1 MTLEIV
7 HKPLA
12 ERIQKH
18 AQAADAV
25 RREAKLW
32 SALVGKPAPDW
43 DATDIAEDVQ
53 SLKQYRGKVI
63 LLDFWYRG
71 CSSCIRVMPEIKR
84 LAKHFED
91 EPVVV
96 LGVNVNKRAEDAID
110 VIQKMQLAHPTIRGE
125 AIALQYQVYGYPT
138 LVIIDQHGIVRD
150 LYMGYDGQFATSISP
165 TVEKL
170 LRKETRRN

>member
-1 MTLEIV
+1 MLR
-7 HKPLA
+7 PQMLC
-12 ERIQKH
+12 
-18 AQAADAV
+18 DA
-25 RREAKLW
+25 RRKFGRHLW
-32 SALVGKPAPDW
+32 VDRPDW

-71 CSSCIRVMPEIKR
+71 CSSCIRTMPEIKR

-96 LGVNVNKRAEDAID
+96 LGVNVDKRAEDAID

-125 AIALQYQVYGYPT
+125 ATGAAEP
-138 LVIIDQHGIVRD
+138 
-150 LYMGYDGQFATSISP
+150 S
-165 TVEKL
+165 
-170 LRKETRRN
+170 LRLSNSCHH